1 MSIGM
6 LAQTSDKLVARFTF
20 NGCKVTD
27 ESGNGSTA
35 VLVGDSICSCGANDA
50 SLVFNDRKTSLLLAG
65 PLLDLF
71 TTSDFSVSFYLKPKS
86 TNVGGPQVILSKQ
99 INCSSN
105 RAFWVRY
112 NTTSKKIASGISE
125 NDTLSAVVTAALD
138 PDACWQYIT
147 LVRSNRA
154 YSIYVNGVLKDTR
167 STVARLNLTSATPF
181 KVGEPVCPLDRGLI
195 GELDELRFHNKAL
208 SQDEINSFNLKPDHI
223 LNGDTLIYLGS
234 SFQVKTTRSC
244 ASLYRWDGDGVQR
257 PDTSFTTITPTETQT
272 YVLTFT
278 HPDGCTAQDSIAV
291 KVIDPE
297 TLDCDKIFLPNAFTP
312 YNTQGRN
319 DRFGISNPFAVRD
332 FISFEVFDRWGGKVF
347 AGTDRF
353 DSWDG
358 QYNGQPVNPGM
369 YLYRLRYSCDGTE
382 RVKSGN
388 LMLLK

>member
-1 MSIGM
+1 
-6 LAQTSDKLVARFTF
+6 
-20 NGCKVTD
+20 
-27 ESGNGSTA
+27 
-35 VLVGDSICSCGANDA
+35 
-50 SLVFNDRKTSLLLAG
+50 
-65 PLLDLF
+65 
-71 TTSDFSVSFYLKPKS
+71 
-86 TNVGGPQVILSKQ
+86 
-99 INCSSN
+99 
-105 RAFWVRY
+105 
-112 NTTSKKIASGISE
+112 
-125 NDTLSAVVTAALD
+125 
-138 PDACWQYIT
+138 
-147 LVRSNRA
+147 
-154 YSIYVNGVLKDTR
+154 
-167 STVARLNLTSATPF
+167 
-181 KVGEPVCPLDRGLI
+181 
-195 GELDELRFHNKAL
+195 
-208 SQDEINSFNLKPDHI
+208 
-223 LNGDTLIYLGS
+223 
-234 SFQVKTTRSC
+234 
-244 ASLYRWDGDGVQR
+244 VQR